1 MIVDL
6 HAHYTPPEYFK
17 VVKTLGGSY
26 LDRFTGFL
34 DPVDWDQRLQMMSEA
49 GVDKQVLLPT
59 TTPTSNDVVVSV
71 SAAKEVNNIYA
82 DIKRNDPELF
92 DFWVSLPLPHIDAS
106 LAELTRGMDELGA
119 VGVALGCFC
128 LETSMA
134 DPMFEP
140 IYEEL
145 NRRHAKV
152 LFHPCQNGIHSKHLN
167 DFGLTVCAGASF
179 EDSTIVMHLIA
190 QQIPIRYPNIQFIIP
205 HFGGILPTLL
215 SRLDGQ
221 MPQEGFAEKPSVT
234 AKRFY
239 YDTVGW
245 GSKGALLAGLETFG
259 VDKLVTGSDFPIL
272 LHHESYKQTFDN
284 VRLSGLDDQDIATIL
299 GNADKLLYK

>member
-1 MIVDL
+1 MTVDL
-6 HAHYTPPEYFK
+6 HAHYTPSEYFDL
-17 VVKTLGGSY
+17 VKTLGGSY
-26 LDRFTGFL
+26 LDRFTGFR

-49 GVDKQVLLPT
+49 GVEKQVLLPT
-59 TTPTSNDVVVSV
+59 TTPTSQDLTDSVTAARIIND
-71 SAAKEVNNIYA
+71 IYA
-82 DIKRNDPELF
+82 DLKNKQPDLF

-106 LAELTRGMDELGA
+106 LAELERGLDELNG
-119 VGVALGCFC
+119 VGVVLGCFC
-128 LETSMA
+128 LEQSMA
-134 DPMFEP
+134 DPAFEP
-140 IYEEL
+140 VYEEL

-190 QQIPIRYPNIQFIIP
+190 KQIPIRYPNIQFIIP

-221 MPQEGFAEKPSVT
+221 MPQEGLAEKPSVT

-245 GSKGALLAGLETFG
+245 GSKGALLAALETFG
-259 VDKLVTGSDFPIL
+259 ADKLVTGSDFPIL
-272 LHHESYKQTFDN
+272 LHHESYKQTFDHI
-284 VRLSGLDDQDIATIL
+284 RLSGIDEKDIATIL
-299 GNADKLLYK
+299 GNAEKLLYK